1 MAANRKAKYERRQ
14 HAKERRQQES
24 RKARRGNLRRTLFT
38 IAGGF
43 ALVVLVIGGF
53 VLFAGTQKILPPT
66 GFGPNHL
73 EAFPQQQINSQP
85 IDVRIQEH
93 VMERGGGHHLQGGM
107 LVEYNC
113 VDYQC
118 DSDLVQRLTAIVES
132 YPPQVF
138 LAPFP
143 GMDAKIAL
151 AAPDRLETL
160 DAFDEQRIRK
170 FIENNLDR

>member
-14 HAKERRQQES
+14 HARERRQQES
-24 RKARRGNLRRTLFT
+24 RRARRGNLRRTLVIF
-38 IAGGF
+38 AGGL
-43 ALVVLVIGGF
+43 AMVALVIGGL

-66 GFGPNHL
+66 GFGPGHS
-73 EAFPQQQINSQP
+73 ESFPPQQINIQP
-85 IDVRIQEH
+85 IPLAVQEH
-93 VMERGGGHHLQGGM
+93 VMERGGASHLQGSM

-118 DSDLVQRLTAIVES
+118 DSDLVQRLTEVVES
-132 YPPQVF
+132 YPPQVY

-160 DAFDEQRIRK
+160 DAFDEQRIRQ
-170 FIENNLDR
+170 FIEKNLDR

>member
-14 HAKERRQQES
+14 QAVDRRQQES
-24 RKARRGNLRRTLFT
+24 RKARRGNLRRTLVIF
-38 IAGGF
+38 AGGL
-43 ALVVLVIGGF
+43 ALVVSVIGGF
-53 VLFAGTQKILPPT
+53 ILFAGTQKILPPT
-66 GFGPNHL
+66 GFGPNHS
-73 EAFPQQQINSQP
+73 ESFPPQQINTQP
-85 IDVRIQEH
+85 IDLRIQEH
-93 VMERGGGHHLQGGM
+93 VMERGGVSHRQGSM

-118 DSDLVQRLTAIVES
+118 DSDLVQRLTELVES
-132 YPPQVF
+132 YPPQVY

-160 DAFDEQRIRK
+160 DDFDEQRIRQ
-170 FIENNLDR
+170 FIEANLDR